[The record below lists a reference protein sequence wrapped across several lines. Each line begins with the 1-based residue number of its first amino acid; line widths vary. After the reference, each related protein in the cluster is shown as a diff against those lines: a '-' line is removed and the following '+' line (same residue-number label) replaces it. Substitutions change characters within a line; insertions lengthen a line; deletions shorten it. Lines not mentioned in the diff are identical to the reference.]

1 MTYLSELRASLVDA
15 AHRQHASAEHASAEH
30 ASAEYASAEH
40 ACAQHAPAARGER
53 ERASTRALWRRSLH
67 GGRAILAS
75 FALGLTGTAVGAIQ
89 VGAPLGPEPQ
99 LSPALTRTVSPP
111 PSVKPSP

>member
-15 AHRQHASAEHASAEH
+15 AHRQHDAAAH

-40 ACAQHAPAARGER
+40 ASARHAPAARGER
-53 ERASTRALWRRSLH
+53 ERKRASTRALWRRSMH
-67 GGRAILAS
+67 GGRAIIAS

-99 LSPALTRTVSPP
+99 LSPALTRTFSPP